1 MKQIIA
7 TFLTLLLIITLGF
20 SQVRLPKYISDGMV
34 LQRDQPIKI
43 WGFASP
49 DEKVM
54 VRFAGKEYTS
64 VAQKDS
70 TWSVML
76 PLKWRADHTISISK
90 GTIRSWSKMYF
101 LAMFGFAAV
110 SPIWNYPSKDSKMPI
125 LNCIE
130 VPEIQ

>member
-7 TFLTLLLIITLGF
+7 TFLTLLLIITLGY

-49 DEKVM
+49 DENVM
-54 VRFAGKEYTS
+54 VRFVGKEYTS

-70 TWSVML
+70 TWS
-76 PLKWRADHTISISK
+76 
-90 GTIRSWSKMYF
+90 KMYIS
-101 LAMFGFAAV
+101 AMCGFAAV